1 MQSNFLLKIMRKV
14 ILSTLLMCIFL
25 KKKKQD
31 EDRKILEKAKTKIF
45 KIHVLIL

>member
-1 MQSNFLLKIMRKV
+1 MRKV